1 MRIIDKNTD
10 FYDYWQ
16 GIYRDDSVVFDRT
29 DSFVLTKD
37 MMCDH
42 LHGRRWNM
50 RDGKWESERS
60 YFVLLQVC
68 HTFWL
73 FLADATVEPEYYRTV
88 DFTAEL
94 VTKWQNHNRKRSL
107 IKLDVISFDWSIHWL
122 LCGKHGRWQYDKSR
136 VMSYAD
142 TLAQAIDQ
150 NNYHIDDSVDKHVI
164 YRGDN
169 IKVEKHIPLLKASG
183 FAGCIDPLDV
193 YLALEEYFSL
203 EKSDMERTESVGITD
218 EDKIGNH
225 GFDLK
230 TSFRGK

>member
-29 DSFVLTKD
+29 DSFILTKD
-37 MMCDH
+37 MMCNY
-42 LHGRRWNM
+42 LHGRRWNL
-50 RDGKWESERS
+50 RERKWESERS
-60 YFVLLQVC
+60 FFVLLQVC

-73 FLADATVEPEYYRTV
+73 FLVDATAEPEYDRII

-94 VTKWQNHNRKRSL
+94 VIKWQNHNRKRSL
-107 IKLDVISFDWSIHWL
+107 IKLDIISFDWSVCRL
-122 LCGKHGRWQYDKSR
+122 LYSKLSRWQYDKSR
-136 VMSYAD
+136 VMDNAD
-142 TLAQAIDQ
+142 ALVQAINQD
-150 NNYHIDDSVDKHVI
+150 NYRIDSSVDKHII

-169 IKVEKHIPLLKASG
+169 TKVEKHIPLLKASG

-203 EKSDMERTESVGITD
+203 SKSDMERTESVGITD
-218 EDKIGNH
+218 EEKIGNH